1 MGTDELIG
9 IGLGGAAAIGQA
21 MYGQSQ
27 AQQNQQQQV
36 QDQRELMELASNL
49 NYQNWIKTN
58 YAAQVEQ
65 MKKAGLNV
73 GMIYKN
79 GGGGGTLGGASTGS
93 ASKADTIP
101 MDISNAITQN
111 RAIESQIKLNEAQAK
126 KLEVEAN
133 KTAGVDTDLVKTQI
147 ESNNITNAFN
157 TENFETAL
165 NKAKAELNN
174 VNANTEKALTE
185 GILNR
190 IDAITRQWE
199 NTEKVINTIANTNKM
214 NAEVKQNW
222 EKIKQGWK
230 DLELKNRGL
239 DIEQQKTN
247 IQKFGAETQR
257 NYPSLMNVTGNVI
270 NDGLKAIYKLFGL
283 DKENTPTTTKIE

>member
-36 QDQRELMELASNL
+36 QDQRELMELANNL

-58 YAAQVEQ
+58 YGAQVEQ

-73 GMIYKN
+73 GMMYKN

-174 VNANTEKALTE
+174 VNANTEKALAE

-257 NYPSLMNVTGNVI
+257 NHPSLMNVTGNVI
-270 NDGLKAIYKLFGL
+270 NDGLKK
-283 DKENTPTTTKIE
+283 